1 MRLRLQNVGEELIH
15 LSALSLDPSG
25 LVKFGDRLGT
35 FVEQYRIYAHILY
48 LRNDFIRFSGYRP
61 CGANLFH
68 EVTSKTEYNS
78 PSIASGQSQ
87 IH

>member
-15 LSALSLDPSG
+15 LSALNLDPSD
-25 LVKFGDRLGT
+25 LVKVGDRLGT
-35 FVEQYRIYAHILY
+35 FVGQYRIYAHILY
-48 LRNDFIRFSGYRP
+48 LRSEFIRYSGYRP
-61 CGANLFH
+61 RKASLFH
-68 EVTSKTEYNS
+68 EVTSQNESNS

>member
-15 LSALSLDPSG
+15 LSAPNLDLSG
-25 LVKFGDRLGT
+25 LLKVGDRLGT

-48 LRNDFIRFSGYRP
+48 LRNDFIRFSGYWP
-61 CGANLFH
+61 CRANLFH
-68 EVTSKTEYNS
+68 GVTSQNESNS
-78 PSIASGQSQ
+78 PSIASGQAQ

>member
-15 LSALSLDPSG
+15 LSALNLDRSG
-25 LVKFGDRLGT
+25 LVKVGDCLGT

-48 LRNDFIRFSGYRP
+48 LCNDFIRFSGYRP
-61 CGANLFH
+61 CRANLFH
-68 EVTSKTEYNS
+68 EMTSQNDSNS